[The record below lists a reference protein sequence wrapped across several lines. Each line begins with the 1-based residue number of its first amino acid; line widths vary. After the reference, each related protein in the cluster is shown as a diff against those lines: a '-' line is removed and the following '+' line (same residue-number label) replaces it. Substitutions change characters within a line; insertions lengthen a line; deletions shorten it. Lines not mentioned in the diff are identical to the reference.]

1 MNSLRRGMHG
11 LEMIMINNKNT
22 CMPDVCD
29 ELYIV
34 QKLKYGELMDLLQ

>member
-22 CMPDVCD
+22 CMTDVGD
-29 ELYIV
+29 ELHIV
-34 QKLKYGELMDLLQ
+34 QKLKYGKLVDLLQ